1 MSTDSPQMHFVDLSS
16 MSDAVVADGRRETG
30 RHRDVED
37 QLARRHGASSSVR
50 QVALGA
56 IVAGHLYNEA
66 RRSVDND
73 CPIEHRTISASEAY
87 EML

>member
-1 MSTDSPQMHFVDLSS
+1 MHVVDLSS
-16 MSDAVVADGRRETG
+16 VSDAVAADSRRETG

-37 QLARRHGASSSVR
+37 QFARRHGASGSVR

-73 CPIEHRTISASEAY
+73 VSTGNCSHIEHRTVSASEAY